1 MDINQA
7 NIANLTS
14 LWERYGA
21 APLADEST
29 WPFKVNHVWPH
40 RCWHPEPGSLTSMA
54 PLAEARAGVM
64 FPLWPDLHGVSLQF
78 PKEREL
84 ALKHAGWDCVLVQTA
99 MYLPLS
105 VSDYPPTSDNAV
117 TSAELVVR
125 NITRVEEVSS
135 WIEVVNEAFG
145 YRVDARAIGPLLECE
160 QAQLYVGLWAGE
172 VVASALLYY
181 TGEVVGLHQVAL
193 KQTHQGQGLAK
204 SMMQDLLRLAVASG
218 AQYMVLQASAAGRP
232 LYENLGFITQF
243 EIRSYSNRASQLK
256 SVTACH

>member
-1 MDINQA
+1 
-7 NIANLTS
+7 
-14 LWERYGA
+14 
-21 APLADEST
+21 
-29 WPFKVNHVWPH
+29 
-40 RCWHPEPGSLTSMA
+40 
-54 PLAEARAGVM
+54 
-64 FPLWPDLHGVSLQF
+64 
-78 PKEREL
+78 
-84 ALKHAGWDCVLVQTA
+84 

-105 VSDYPPTSDNAV
+105 VSDYPPTSDKPI
-117 TSAELVVR
+117 TSAKLVVR

-135 WIEVVNEAFG
+135 WIEVVNDAFG
-145 YRVDARAIGPLLECE
+145 YRVDARAIAPLLECE
-160 QAQLYVGLWAGE
+160 QAQLYVGVWAGE

-243 EIRSYSNRASQLK
+243 EIRSYSNRA
-256 SVTACH
+256 